1 MSGVQNIIV
10 SKEENGQRLDRWLGK
25 KGVPFFLVHKFCRSG
40 QLRIDGKRAKADV
53 RLVEGQNVRVPP
65 YTPKDSTPHKGPV
78 KLSEKD
84 RAYIKSLVIY
94 DDGQIIALN
103 KPSGLATQGG
113 TNMKQHVDRLLVGLA
128 DKDGIKPHL
137 VHRLD
142 KDTSG
147 ILLLARNAE
156 MARALGRSFKA
167 KDVEKTYIGITMGV
181 PELMQGEIKAPL
193 HKTETGRDKDRVV
206 VSDEGKYAH
215 TMFSVLE
222 TMRKQAALVAF
233 QPMTGRTHQIRV
245 HSAYM
250 GCPLIG
256 YFKYVYD
263 QELFANIY
271 LKKRL
276 HLHAYRLRL
285 PHPANRK
292 KILDLQA
299 PIPDDFVA
307 NMKELG
313 FDHSIKADNIQFEI

>member
-137 VHRLD
+137 VHRS
-142 KDTSG
+142 T
-147 ILLLARNAE
+147 
-156 MARALGRSFKA
+156 
-167 KDVEKTYIGITMGV
+167 
-181 PELMQGEIKAPL
+181 QGL
-193 HKTETGRDKDRVV
+193 HPTPFF
-206 VSDEGKYAH
+206 H
-215 TMFSVLE
+215 SVKFHQQYQLC
-222 TMRKQAALVAF
+222 QGC
-233 QPMTGRTHQIRV
+233 QPSLRQ
-245 HSAYM
+245 
-250 GCPLIG
+250 
-256 YFKYVYD
+256 
-263 QELFANIY
+263 LF
-271 LKKRL
+271 
-276 HLHAYRLRL
+276 
-285 PHPANRK
+285 
-292 KILDLQA
+292 
-299 PIPDDFVA
+299 
-307 NMKELG
+307 
-313 FDHSIKADNIQFEI
+313 